1 MKRQK
6 NIEAETLKQHRLTMG
21 FSQQEVAVL
30 VGIQIRQYQRLEY
43 GERSMS
49 SASMRLGLAVCAV
62 LKIDPF
68 QLIFGDGEN
77 DFSDMW

>member
-1 MKRQK
+1 MKKQIT
-6 NIEAETLKQHRLTMG
+6 IETEMLKQHRLAMG
-21 FSQQEVAVL
+21 YSQQDVAVL
-30 VGIQIRQYQRLEY
+30 VGIHIRQYQRLEY

-49 SASMRLGLAVCAV
+49 AASMRLGLAVCAV

-77 DFSDMW
+77 DFLGMH

>member
-1 MKRQK
+1 MKKQTT
-6 NIEAETLKQHRLTMG
+6 IETETLKQHRLAMG
-21 FSQQEVAVL
+21 YSQQEVAVL

-49 SASMRLGLAVCAV
+49 ATSMRLGLSVCAV

-68 QLIFGDGEN
+68 QLIFGNGEYE
-77 DFSDMW
+77 FSDMR

>member
-6 NIEAETLKQHRLTMG
+6 TIETETLKQHRLTMG
-21 FSQQEVAVL
+21 YSQQEVAVL

-49 SASMRLGLAVCAV
+49 STSMRLGLAVCAV

-77 DFSDMW
+77 DSSDMR